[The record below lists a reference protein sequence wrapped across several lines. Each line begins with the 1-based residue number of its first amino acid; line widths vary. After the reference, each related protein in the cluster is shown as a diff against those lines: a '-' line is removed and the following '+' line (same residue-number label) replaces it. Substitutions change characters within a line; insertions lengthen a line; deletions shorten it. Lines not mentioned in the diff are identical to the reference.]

1 MRKIFRTVAALAVV
15 LFAGCTQDLENEVV
29 APVGG
34 TTVTVGLEDSRT
46 YLGDLVDGTRKVFWS
61 SDDKIAVNG
70 VASTAIER
78 TEDHTSA
85 NFTFDG
91 ELAYPYSI
99 LYPAEAY
106 KDAST
111 VTLATNDIPMAGYL
125 ASEGSAVLHHL
136 AAVVRL
142 QVKLPAESTH
152 AVHKLNKVEIRG
164 VNGEQMV
171 GDFTI
176 DYQTETLVG
185 ASTADA
191 DKVKVANVGK
201 TLSAEEA
208 IEVFVVVPAQEYAGG
223 ISVRLIDDAGH
234 YMDVKSAAMTL
245 EKGGIKAMPVLEFVP
260 TGTIIGVEIKT
271 AADLVAFAKDYNAGK
286 YIGVEPFVVN
296 ITEDIVF
303 DETTSAEWEPIGNV
317 FADESTNYWHGY
329 LEGNGHSIKNWVSS
343 RPLFA
348 YTGGGSMVT
357 NLTIDASCTLTAN
370 YKDEVAYYGT
380 LVGYHRGELVNCVNN
395 ANIAASGA
403 WTGDAYVAGLVG
415 RCVVGSVKDCV
426 MTGTI
431 AVDETF
437 LVGGTIYIG
446 GNIGRISNAEGS
458 INNSRFEGTISFAGG
473 SSATSKKAY
482 IGGIV
487 GLASGDVIGCSTTTG
502 DRITA
507 EHATNNVHTF
517 YLGGIVGYADEGV
530 SVLEC
535 ENNRGLYIKYQRNSD
550 KTRYIYVG
558 GVAGYIAANALV
570 KDCNNVANAQVRS
583 CPKSI
588 SIGGIAGHIV
598 ADATLENCENSGEI
612 TARTSSAGSH
622 GGRYLSIGG
631 VIGACATSNVSN
643 IANSGTVETS
653 RSESNA
659 TARVC
664 IGGCI
669 GELLAPLDG
678 QNTISNS
685 GTISNT
691 DGATNHSFLGLGGV
705 VGVINKAGANL
716 SNVSNSGAVTDGGAD
731 IHNRSFA
738 GGVVGLINQPATVSN
753 VSNTGKISFTNKT
766 AMIHVNTA
774 MGGIV
779 GAVANYLYDTTAAVV
794 VETPIT
800 ATIQNA
806 TNSGGVIRSSMA
818 KQNGSH
824 FYAGGIVGILRG
836 AGSTVTNCTNSGRI
850 EVAGTNNNC
859 YDANLLP
866 TNATGSFCAGG
877 IVGFGCGEADN
888 AVVISNC
895 TNTSE
900 YIRTGRG
907 YGGGIAGYVRC
918 TAISNCDCNTIGK
931 VKGTNTNNRIGGI
944 AGYIHTTSV
953 TSCNVVAT
961 VDGVNTAYTGGI
973 SGGMNATSSIVSSTV
988 NGTVTISEAATNA
1001 VGAITAMSEEGATI
1015 TNCGAKGKIGF
1026 QTALADITVDQFD
1039 GGGKATVTGSY
1050 ILD

>member
-1 MRKIFRTVAALAVV
+1 
-15 LFAGCTQDLENEVV
+15 
-29 APVGG
+29 
-34 TTVTVGLEDSRT
+34 
-46 YLGDLVDGTRKVFWS
+46 
-61 SDDKIAVNG
+61 
-70 VASTAIER
+70 
-78 TEDHTSA
+78 
-85 NFTFDG
+85 
-91 ELAYPYSI
+91 
-99 LYPAEAY
+99 
-106 KDAST
+106 
-111 VTLATNDIPMAGYL
+111 
-125 ASEGSAVLHHL
+125 
-136 AAVVRL
+136 
-142 QVKLPAESTH
+142 
-152 AVHKLNKVEIRG
+152 
-164 VNGEQMV
+164 
-171 GDFTI
+171 
-176 DYQTETLVG
+176 
-185 ASTADA
+185 
-191 DKVKVANVGK
+191 
-201 TLSAEEA
+201 
-208 IEVFVVVPAQEYAGG
+208 
-223 ISVRLIDDAGH
+223 
-234 YMDVKSAAMTL
+234 
-245 EKGGIKAMPVLEFVP
+245 
-260 TGTIIGVEIKT
+260 
-271 AADLVAFAKDYNAGK
+271 
-286 YIGVEPFVVN
+286 
-296 ITEDIVF
+296 
-303 DETTSAEWEPIGNV
+303 
-317 FADESTNYWHGY
+317 
-329 LEGNGHSIKNWVSS
+329 
-343 RPLFA
+343 
-348 YTGGGSMVT
+348 
-357 NLTIDASCTLTAN
+357 
-370 YKDEVAYYGT
+370 
-380 LVGYHRGELVNCVNN
+380 
-395 ANIAASGA
+395 
-403 WTGDAYVAGLVG
+403 
-415 RCVVGSVKDCV
+415 

-431 AVDETF
+431 TIDETF

-517 YLGGIVGYADEGV
+517 YLGGIIGYADDGI

-588 SIGGIAGHIV
+588 SIGGIAGHIA

-612 TARTSSAGSH
+612 TARTSSAGSY

-643 IANSGTVETS
+643 IVNSGTVESS

-659 TARVC
+659 TVRVC

-669 GELLAPLDG
+669 GELLTPLDG

-691 DGATNHSFLGLGGV
+691 DAATNHSFLGLGGV

-716 SNVSNSGAVTDGGAD
+716 SNVSNSGAVTDGGAE
-731 IHNRSFA
+731 IHNRSFT

-753 VSNTGKISFTNKT
+753 VSNTGKISFSNKS

-1001 VGAITAMSEEGATI
+1001 LGVITAMSEEGATI